1 MGDMA
6 WMSGGQGWEDIT
18 SRRVIP
24 SCGIWETISVVSPLG
39 QVRLSLPFLRPSM
52 SDYILTEPDDMHWT
66 LAFHATERPDD
77 PPIGLWKFD
86 RTNFDDANLA
96 LQQNDEYTYARVARL
111 EYVLRFHRV

>member
-1 MGDMA
+1 MGRHHISTGDSQL
-6 WMSGGQGWEDIT
+6 WNLGDYL
-18 SRRVIP
+18 SRLPSWTGSIISSIP
-24 SCGIWETISVVSPLG
+24 P
-39 QVRLSLPFLRPSM
+39 PSTLY
-52 SDYILTEPDDMHWT
+52 YILTEPDDMHWT

-111 EYVLRFHRV
+111 EYVSRLHRV